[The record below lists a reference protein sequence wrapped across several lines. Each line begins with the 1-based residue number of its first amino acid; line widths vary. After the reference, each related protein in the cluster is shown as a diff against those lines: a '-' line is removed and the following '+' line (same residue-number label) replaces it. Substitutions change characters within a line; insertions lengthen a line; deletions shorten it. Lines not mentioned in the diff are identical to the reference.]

1 MKSSQVRRKVL
12 ILEEAGGG
20 YTVVYQ
26 VGPDAWEEVRKAVST
41 LTEAIQFTTNFFME
55 EEK

>member
-12 ILEEAGGG
+12 ILQEPGGG
-20 YTVVYQ
+20 YTLVYQ
-26 VGPDAWEEVRKAVST
+26 AGPNAWEEVRRAVTT
-41 LTEAIQFTTNFFME
+41 LEEAIRFTTDFME

>member
-12 ILEEAGGG
+12 ILQEPGGG

-26 VGPDAWEEVRKAVST
+26 AGPNAWEEVRKAVST
-41 LTEAIQFTTNFFME
+41 LVEAIQFTTNFMME
-55 EEK
+55 GEK